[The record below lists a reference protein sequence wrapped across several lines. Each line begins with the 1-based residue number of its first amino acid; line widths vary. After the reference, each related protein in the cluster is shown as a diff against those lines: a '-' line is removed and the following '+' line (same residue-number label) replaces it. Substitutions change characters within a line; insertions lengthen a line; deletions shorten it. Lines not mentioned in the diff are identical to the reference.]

1 MKVARNIGIIIAII
15 LYSLMSFYV
24 ANTINNDLINAFSI
38 DIKYIVFLVFAIG
51 TVLAL
56 LTMGLIN
63 KNVGALVGK
72 IGTYSFGFSI
82 ISFFLILIT
91 NLFGEIIF
99 LGKINESYFSLVQL
113 IIIFAVFLYG
123 RYNAS
128 KIKIT
133 NYNIKIDKKSSLNN
147 LNLVLISDLHLGYF
161 NDNKKFKKNID
172 KINSLN
178 PDAVVIAGDVFD
190 GNFKAVQNNEET
202 RILFNSIKSKYGTF
216 LNFGNHDAG
225 ETFKEMK
232 SFVESTNIN
241 LLEDNLVK
249 IEDKLAIAGR
259 KDMRPIGFQGEARKK
274 EWNEAGEDKL
284 PIIVLEHEP
293 VFDEYNGKADLV
305 LSGHTHK
312 GQIFPFN
319 LATKMYYK
327 NHYGYLKFES
337 GLQTI
342 VTSGLGTWGP
352 PIRIGSRNE
361 IAKINI
367 TFK

>member
-1 MKVARNIGIIIAII
+1 MKVARNIGIIISII
-15 LYSLMSFYV
+15 LYSLMNFYL
-24 ANTINNDLINAFSI
+24 ANTINNDFINAFSI
-38 DIKYIVFLVFAIG
+38 DIKYIVFLVFFIG
-51 TVLAL
+51 TILDL
-56 LTMGLIN
+56 LTIGLIN
-63 KNVGALVGK
+63 KNVGPLVGK

-99 LGKINESYFSLVQL
+99 LGKINESYFSIVQL

-133 NYNIKIDKKSSLNN
+133 NYDIKIDKKSNLDK

-225 ETFKEMK
+225 ETFTEMK
-232 SFVESTNIN
+232 RFVESTNVN

-249 IEDKLAIAGR
+249 IENKFAIAGR
-259 KDMRPIGFQGEARKK
+259 KDMRPIGFQGEERKK
-274 EWNEAGEDKL
+274 EWNKAGEDKL

-352 PIRIGSRNE
+352 PMRIGSRNE
-361 IAKINI
+361 IVKINI